1 VGFISS
7 AWITEMPRAGSDIKS
22 PLIVLLIM
30 IAASGA
36 SILSTD
42 LYAPTLPHLPA
53 YFGTDAATVQL
64 TMALNL
70 GAYALAQLIWGP
82 LGDRYGRRGI
92 FIIGM
97 GAFALTVVAAA
108 ISQTIGQ
115 LIVARILMGA
125 AASVEAVL
133 VLAVIGD
140 LYEGEES
147 AKIFAVYG
155 MVISLVPA
163 AGPIIGGFVFEWFGW
178 RANFY
183 LLAGIVVLVFALGLV
198 RLPETLPTVE
208 RTALRLSAILRG
220 YGRLLANGGFVT
232 VSATLGLA
240 IGAIFAYITEAPFIL
255 IDKHGIETR
264 YFGLYQAVIVLAFFI
279 GSLMASRIV
288 DRIGV
293 PRLFAIGVWS
303 GSLSGLFVI
312 LAVGLGETPATL
324 TAAMSVFAFALGPL
338 FATAPVLAFE
348 RVPDHGRGMSA
359 AMLSTFEMGGGALG
373 ALFVSLAPDGTAWPL
388 AICVSGAAVL
398 LLVTGLLALRLVA
411 TD

>member
-1 VGFISS
+1 
-7 AWITEMPRAGSDIKS
+7 MPIARSGVKS
-22 PLIVLLIM
+22 PLLVLMIM
-30 IAASGA
+30 NAASGA

-70 GAYALAQLIWGP
+70 AAFALAQLIWGP

-97 GAFALTVVAAA
+97 GAFALTVIAAA

-115 LIVARILMGA
+115 LIAAQILMGA

-147 AKIFAVYG
+147 AKVYAIYG

-163 AGPIIGGFVFEWFGW
+163 IGPVLGGFIYEWFGW
-178 RANFY
+178 RANFF
-183 LLAGIVVLVFALGLV
+183 LLAGVVVLVFAVGLL
-198 RLPETLPTVE
+198 RLPETLPVAE
-208 RTALRLSAILRG
+208 RSALRLRAVVLG
-220 YGRLLANGGFVT
+220 YARLLTRGAFVS
-232 VSATLGLA
+232 VSLTLGLA

-255 IDKHGIETR
+255 IDKHGIATR
-264 YFGLYQAVIVLAFFI
+264 YFGLFQAVIVLAFFV
-279 GSLMASRIV
+279 GSLLSSRV
-288 DRIGV
+288 VSQIGV
-293 PRLFAIGVWS
+293 RRLFGIGVWS
-303 GSLSGLFVI
+303 GSLSGLLVI
-312 LAVGLGETPATL
+312 LAVALGETPVTL

-338 FATAPVLAFE
+338 FATAPVLAFAL
-348 RVPDHGRGMSA
+348 VPEHGRGMSA
-359 AMLSTFEMGGGALG
+359 AMLSTFEMSGAALG

-388 AICVSGAAVL
+388 AICVLGAGAL
-398 LLVTGLLALRLVA
+398 LLVCGFLALRPKWRDTPLA
-411 TD
+411 A

>member
-1 VGFISS
+1 
-7 AWITEMPRAGSDIKS
+7 MPRAGSDIKS

-198 RLPETLPTVE
+198 RLPETLPTAE

-264 YFGLYQAVIVLAFFI
+264 YFGLYQAV
-279 GSLMASRIV
+279 
-288 DRIGV
+288 
-293 PRLFAIGVWS
+293 
-303 GSLSGLFVI
+303 
-312 LAVGLGETPATL
+312 
-324 TAAMSVFAFALGPL
+324 MSVFAFALGPL

>member
-1 VGFISS
+1 
-7 AWITEMPRAGSDIKS
+7 MPIARAGAKS
-22 PLIVLLIM
+22 PFLVLMIM
-30 IAASGA
+30 IVASGA

-82 LGDRYGRRGI
+82 LADRFGRRGI
-92 FIIGM
+92 FILGM
-97 GAFALTVVAAA
+97 GAFALTVIAAA
-108 ISQTIGQ
+108 LAQTIGQ
-115 LIVARILMGA
+115 LIVARVLMGA

-147 AKIFAVYG
+147 AKVFAIYG

-198 RLPETLPTVE
+198 RLPETLPVAE
-208 RTALRLSAILRG
+208 RTALRLREIVVG
-220 YGRLLANGGFVT
+220 YGQLLSRGAFVT
-232 VSATLGLA
+232 VSLALGVA

-255 IDKHGIETR
+255 IDKHGIATR
-264 YFGLYQAVIVLAFFI
+264 YFGLFQAVIVLAFFI
-279 GSLMASRIV
+279 GSLLASRV
-288 DRIGV
+288 VARIGV
-293 PRLFAIGVWS
+293 RRLFAIGVWS
-303 GSLSGLFVI
+303 GSLSGLLVI
-312 LAVGLGETPATL
+312 IAVALGETPTTL

-348 RVPDHGRGMSA
+348 RVPDQGRGMSA

-373 ALFVSLAPDGTAWPL
+373 ALFVSLTPDGSAWPL
-388 AICVSGAAVL
+388 AICVSGAGLL
-398 LLVTGLLALRLVA
+398 LLVFGLLALRPKWRNALPA
-411 TD
+411 A

>member
-1 VGFISS
+1 
-7 AWITEMPRAGSDIKS
+7 MPIARSGVKS
-22 PLIVLLIM
+22 PLLVLMIM
-30 IAASGA
+30 NAASGA

-70 GAYALAQLIWGP
+70 AAFALAQLIWRP

-97 GAFALTVVAAA
+97 GAFALTVIAAA

-115 LIVARILMGA
+115 LIAAQILMGA

-147 AKIFAVYG
+147 AKVYAIYG

-163 AGPIIGGFVFEWFGW
+163 IGPVLGGFIYEWFGW
-178 RANFY
+178 RANFF
-183 LLAGIVVLVFALGLV
+183 LLAGVVVLVFAVGLL
-198 RLPETLPTVE
+198 RLPETLPVAE
-208 RTALRLSAILRG
+208 RSALRLRAVVLG
-220 YGRLLANGGFVT
+220 YARLLTRGAFVS
-232 VSATLGLA
+232 VSLTLGLA

-255 IDKHGIETR
+255 IDKHGIATR
-264 YFGLYQAVIVLAFFI
+264 YFGLFQAVIVLAFFV
-279 GSLMASRIV
+279 GSLLSSRV
-288 DRIGV
+288 VSQIGV
-293 PRLFAIGVWS
+293 RRLFGIGVWS
-303 GSLSGLFVI
+303 GSLSGLLVI
-312 LAVGLGETPATL
+312 LAVALGETPVTL

-338 FATAPVLAFE
+338 FATAPVLAFAL
-348 RVPDHGRGMSA
+348 VPEHGRGMSA
-359 AMLSTFEMGGGALG
+359 AMLSTFEMSGAALG

-388 AICVSGAAVL
+388 AICVLGAGAL
-398 LLVTGLLALRLVA
+398 LLVCGFLALRPKWRDTPLA
-411 TD
+411 A

>member
-1 VGFISS
+1 VPVGRS
-7 AWITEMPRAGSDIKS
+7 GVQS
-22 PLIVLLIM
+22 PLLVLMIM

-70 GAYALAQLIWGP
+70 AAFALAQLVWGP

-92 FIIGM
+92 FLIGM
-97 GAFALTVVAAA
+97 GAFALTVLGAAL
-108 ISQTIGQ
+108 SQTIGQ
-115 LIVARILMGA
+115 LIIARTLMGA
-125 AASVEAVL
+125 VASVEAVL

-147 AKIFAVYG
+147 AKVFAIYG

-163 AGPIIGGFVFEWFGW
+163 AGPILGGFVYEWFGW
-178 RANFY
+178 RANFF
-183 LLAGIVVLVFALGLV
+183 LLAGVVVLVFVIGLM
-198 RLPETLPTVE
+198 RLPETLPVAE
-208 RTALRLSAILRG
+208 RTALRLGEVFLG
-220 YGRLLANGGFVT
+220 YGRLIARGRFVT
-232 VSATLGLA
+232 VALTLGLA

-255 IDKHGIETR
+255 IDRHGVATR

-279 GSLMASRIV
+279 GSLISGRFV

-293 PRLFAIGVWS
+293 RRLFGIGVWS
-303 GSLSGLFVI
+303 GALSGLLVVG
-312 LAVGLGETPATL
+312 AVAAGETPVTL

-338 FATAPVLAFE
+338 FATAPVLAFAS
-348 RVPDHGRGMSA
+348 VPEHGRGMSA
-359 AMLSTFEMGGGALG
+359 AMLSTFEMSGAALG
-373 ALFVSLAPDGTAWPL
+373 ALFVSLTPDGSAWPL
-388 AICVSGAAVL
+388 AICVSGAGAL
-398 LLVTGLLALRLVA
+398 LLVVGLLALRPKWRDVPPPKPVR
-411 TD
+411 DV

>member
-1 VGFISS
+1 
-7 AWITEMPRAGSDIKS
+7 MPTARAGVRS
-22 PLIVLLIM
+22 PVLVLTIM
-30 IAASGA
+30 IFASGA

-82 LGDRYGRRGI
+82 LADRFGRRGI
-92 FIIGM
+92 FVLGM

-108 ISQTIGQ
+108 LSQTIGQ
-115 LIVARILMGA
+115 LIVARVLMGA

-140 LYEGEES
+140 LYEGEKS
-147 AKIFAVYG
+147 AKVFAIYG

-198 RLPETLPTVE
+198 RLPETLPTAE
-208 RTALRLSAILRG
+208 RTALRLREIVVG
-220 YGRLLANGGFVT
+220 YGQLLSRGAFVS
-232 VSATLGLA
+232 VSLTLGLA
-240 IGAIFAYITEAPFIL
+240 IGAIFAYLTEAPFIL
-255 IDKHGIETR
+255 IDIHGVATR

-279 GSLMASRIV
+279 GSLVASRV
-288 DRIGV
+288 VARIGV
-293 PRLFAIGVWS
+293 RRLFAVGVWS
-303 GSLSGLFVI
+303 GSLSGLLVI
-312 LAVGLGETPATL
+312 IAVAVGETPATL

-348 RVPDHGRGMSA
+348 RIPDKGRGMSA

-373 ALFVSLAPDGTAWPL
+373 ALFVSLTPQGTAWPL
-388 AICVSGAAVL
+388 AICVSGSGLL
-398 LLVTGLLALRLVA
+398 LLVFGLLALRPKWRDTPPA
-411 TD
+411 R